1 MGQRTG
7 PAPPGTKEVYMDAGQ
22 AKPCVDLL
30 LNVIEGASQ
39 PFVVADTNGRIVG
52 CNAAFCRL
60 LGYDRE
66 QLVGAKSIPD
76 LTPPEWR
83 KNESGIIA
91 GQVRSKMPA
100 IYRKEYLRRDGSRL
114 PIEVYNHT
122 IFDRAGRPLYFYAFV
137 SELSERKVHKG

>member
-1 MGQRTG
+1 MTQVTE
-7 PAPPGTKEVYMDAGQ
+7 PASPGTKEVYMDADR

-52 CNAAFCRL
+52 CNTAFCRM

-66 QLVGAKSIPD
+66 KLVAMKSVTD

-91 GQVRSKMPA
+91 AQVRSKMPA
-100 IYRKEYLRRDGSRL
+100 VYRKEYLRRDGSRL

-122 IFDRAGRPLYFYAFV
+122 IFDRAGRPLYFYAFISV
-137 SELSERKVHKG
+137 LSGQK

>member
-1 MGQRTG
+1 MDQGTYPQRAG
-7 PAPPGTKEVYMDAGQ
+7 SKELYMDADR

-39 PFVVADTNGRIVG
+39 PFIVADTNGRIVG
-52 CNAAFCRL
+52 CNVAFCRL
-60 LGYDRE
+60 LGYSRE
-66 QLVGAKSIPD
+66 MLVAMKSVAD

-91 GQVRSKMPA
+91 GQVRAKMPA
-100 IYRKEYLRRDGSRL
+100 IYRKEYLHRDGSRL

-122 IFDRAGRPLYFYAFV
+122 IFDRAGRPLYFYAFI
-137 SELSERKVHKG
+137 SDLSGRK